1 MYFCL
6 CHSGPI
12 GIDRIFDEVTKVQ
25 ESSDQHN
32 NNNDHNGAAGD
43 EYPFF
48 HDYFLV
54 SIWNRLVV
62 HGFFYTTL
70 YRGRLPLVS
79 HCSITAV
86 PLFLS

>member
-1 MYFCL
+1 MNKEL
-6 CHSGPI
+6 LHTWLKDPKKMDGNSHKELKALI
-12 GIDRIFDEVTKVQ
+12 
-25 ESSDQHN
+25 
-32 NNNDHNGAAGD
+32 D